1 MEPSDKLLSVA
12 ENALWSQECLRRAN
26 LRKLGISPLI
36 SRFDGVGSKSAQRLL
51 APASAAVPK
60 RNATPTA
67 DTPERSRDQVR
78 ALLREGTDSEMDTS
92 SVATAANSADSSE
105 QSMGAV
111 DGASAVATPVSL
123 VMVTSA
129 DILWI
134 EVLEDQLLRKEQ
146 LQLIAAM
153 ARAIRGTSVRC
164 AHQQFDWP
172 PAHESA
178 LSSAKGGI
186 SDMLKGFV
194 QRLIRDRATQQ
205 MVLMGPCDCLP
216 DTGLPLLEIPSS
228 LSMLRDGSL
237 KQQAWDVLKPLRARA

>member
-1 MEPSDKLLSVA
+1 MPQAVIILPIAD
-12 ENALWSQECLRRAN
+12 ENLWSNERRRRAT
-26 LRKLGISPLI
+26 LTSMGIMPLI
-36 SRFDGVGSKSAQRLL
+36 SRADSAGARPAERFL
-51 APASAAVPK
+51 APIPQDSGVTNQEGDAAMGG
-60 RNATPTA
+60 
-67 DTPERSRDQVR
+67 EHVR
-78 ALLREGTDSEMDTS
+78 ALLRETS
-92 SVATAANSADSSE
+92 SPEMVESPDKSQMSAASQ
-105 QSMGAV
+105 QSIMDKESLLG
-111 DGASAVATPVSL
+111 TEPLSL

-134 EVLEDQLLRKEQ
+134 EVLEDQLLRNEQ

-172 PAHESA
+172 PAHQSA
-178 LSSAKGGI
+178 LSSAKGGM
-186 SDMLKGFV
+186 SDMLKGFI
-194 QRLIRDRATQQ
+194 QRLIRDHATQQ
-205 MVLMGPCDCLP
+205 LVLMGPCDCLP

>member
-1 MEPSDKLLSVA
+1 MEPSDKLLPVA
-12 ENALWSQECLRRAN
+12 EHALWSQECLRREN

-36 SRFDGVGSKSAQRLL
+36 SRFDGVGSKSAQRLS

-60 RNATPTA
+60 RISEPTS

-78 ALLREGTDSEMDTS
+78 ALLREGSDSATDKS
-92 SVATAANSADSSE
+92 SAAATRNLAPSSQQPVSAA
-105 QSMGAV
+105 
-111 DGASAVATPVSL
+111 DGASAIATPVSL

-134 EVLEDQLLRKEQ
+134 EVLEDQLLRREQ

-153 ARAIRGTSVRC
+153 ARAVRGTSVKC

-172 PAHESA
+172 PARQSA
-178 LSSAKGGI
+178 LSNAKVGM
-186 SDMLKGFV
+186 SDMLMGFI
-194 QRLIRDRATQQ
+194 QRLITDRATQQ
-205 MVLMGPCDCLP
+205 VVLMGPCDCLP

-228 LSMLRDGSL
+228 LNMLRDGSL
-237 KQQAWDVLKPLRARA
+237 KQQAWDMLKPLRDRA